1 MQFRFRP
8 GRPATALVLSL
19 TASSIAAAQTTPAPP
34 APSPAQQ
41 VSVLTMDQAVRLA
54 IDRNQTL
61 RAQRLTIDESKADEI
76 TANFRPQVSFSA
88 EADGIPVF
96 SPKSL
101 TFSTFGNDITYNAGL
116 GYTFERGGKR
126 ANRTAVAKQNTDV
139 TAKTVQDAERN
150 TRFQAE
156 QAYINVLLAK
166 STLDLAQQ
174 NLKDISDVVD
184 TNRQRVTAGDLSE
197 ADFLKIS
204 LQKLDFETDVSQAN
218 IGLVQAKAALRLLVG
233 YETLPDTFDV
243 TGDLAHVKHTVDLD
257 QLKQDALDNRADLL
271 AAASSV
277 TLAQKQAQLEISNR
291 ARDVDGLLNYER
303 TGSSNAMD
311 VGASWNL
318 PFGDRNQGNIAHAQI
333 AVQAAN
339 ETLSATRYTVLTD
352 VVTAYAQYQTDE
364 QVLSLFESGY
374 LDQAQQSLD
383 ITTYAFGRGASSL
396 LDLLD
401 AERTY
406 RDTQS
411 AYRQALADYMTS
423 VQQLNFVVGKQVVQ

>member
-1 MQFRFRP
+1 MQLRFRP
-8 GRPATALVLSL
+8 GRPAAALVLSL
-19 TASSIAAAQTTPAPP
+19 TASAVAMAQTTPAPP
-34 APSPAQQ
+34 AASPPAQAP
-41 VSVLTMDQAVRLA
+41 VVTMDQAVRLA

-76 TANFRPQVSFSA
+76 TAHFRPNVTFSA
-88 EADGIPVF
+88 EADGLTVF

-101 TFSTFGNDITYNAGL
+101 TFSTLHDDVTYNAGL

-126 ANRTAVAKQNTDV
+126 ANRTAVAQQNTDV
-139 TAKTVQDAERN
+139 TARTVADLERT
-150 TRFQAE
+150 TRFQTE

-174 NLKDISDVVD
+174 NLKNISDVVD
-184 TNRQRVTAGDLSE
+184 TNRQRVTSGDLSE

-204 LQKLDFETDVSQAN
+204 LQKLDFEQDVSQAS
-218 IGLVQAKAALRLLVG
+218 IGLVQARAALRLLVG
-233 YETLPDTFDV
+233 YESVPDAFDV
-243 TGDLAHVKHTVDLD
+243 AGSLAHVKHTVDLD
-257 QLKQDALDNRADLL
+257 QLKQDAIANRPDLQ
-271 AAASSV
+271 AAESGV
-277 TLAQKQAQLEISNR
+277 TLAQKAAQLEISNR
-291 ARDVDGLLNYER
+291 ARDVAGLLNYER
-303 TGSSNAMD
+303 TGSSNAVD
-311 VGASWNL
+311 VGASWDL
-318 PFGDRNQGNIAHAQI
+318 PFGNRNQGNIAHAQI
-333 AVQAAN
+333 AVQAAT
-339 ETLSATRYTVLTD
+339 ETASATRFTVLTD
-352 VVTAYAQYQTDE
+352 VVTAYAQYQTSE

-423 VQQLNFVVGKQVVQ
+423 VQQLNFVAGKQVVQ

>member
-1 MQFRFRP
+1 MQLRFRP
-8 GRPATALVLSL
+8 ARPAAALAFSL
-19 TASSIAAAQTTPAPP
+19 AAAAVAAAQTAPAPP
-34 APSPAQQ
+34 ASPPAQT
-41 VSVLTMDQAVRLA
+41 SVLTMEQAVRLA
-54 IDRNQTL
+54 VDRNQTL

-76 TANFRPQVSFSA
+76 TANFRPQVTFSA
-88 EADGIPVF
+88 EADGLTVF

-101 TFSTFGNDITYNAGL
+101 TFSTLNNDVTYNAGL

-174 NLKDISDVVD
+174 NLKNISDVVD
-184 TNRQRVTAGDLSE
+184 VNQRRVTAGDLSE

-204 LQKLDFETDVSQAN
+204 LQKLDFEQDVSQAN

-233 YETLPDTFDV
+233 YESLPDTFDV
-243 TGDLAHVKHTVDLD
+243 VGDLAHVKHTVDLE
-257 QLKQDALDNRADLL
+257 QLKQDALANRADLL
-271 AAASSV
+271 AAESSV

-291 ARDVDGLLNYER
+291 ARDVGGLLNYER
-303 TGSSNAMD
+303 TGSSNAID

-333 AVQAAN
+333 AVQAAS
-339 ETLSATRYTVLTD
+339 ETAAATRYTVLTD
-352 VVTAYAQYQTDE
+352 VVTAYAQYQTNE
-364 QVLSLFESGY
+364 QVLALFESGY
-374 LDQAQQSLD
+374 LTQAQQSLD